1 MANKP
6 TATTMAAT
14 QDKGGFLNVL
24 MRRPNATN
32 PQVQTPERRIIC
44 KDEIS
49 KAEKD
54 GVVRL
59 YDALVSG
66 EKNRDINVT
75 MIMEEAFPV
84 FEAILGESGFRKIKK
99 YFGIGC
105 KPSKFSIKEQ
115 EISTLLEQL
124 RTVENAQYY
133 IDGYKELL
141 EKAAAKLCDAP
152 ENMTMLE
159 KAKFVRMYHT
169 IFVGYF
175 FFAQDFRRTFSFD
188 RKCYYLSVDFQA
200 AFRNNTL
207 PHRPEDFFATSKIL
221 VENFPENTL
230 MYDLV
235 CLELN
240 ALDKRVQKEILQFA
254 ELKISD
260 DGNLVSVNVAPKF
273 QTFSSIRAIK
283 HKVHQEMGVYPMEF
297 FAYKNKIK
305 EMPFEEIYQIYKIL
319 RVVPIEN
326 FKIETKKESYMEG
339 SREVLRDRPY
349 YEVCKDFYVSGQA
362 EIDRIIRTM
371 EYLSAIGFKL
381 ETGDGKECDMGIYMA
396 TFNFLHA
403 MKYVDVTVM
412 PQREFEL
419 AAKLIERDTSGAIME
434 YKCGLINEEQLKER
448 LQIDAKFEKE
458 QFGIEKVASPE
469 ETAINFAVDNG
480 YVSDPDDISTQ
491 LIVNVVVAGNEAHFE
506 KFAKGEIDVDT
517 LKARIG
523 FEETFAEMYFDLSK
537 VDMTAIEN
545 QLQDLKRGLAKKGEM
560 KRWAL
565 LISLYCYLV
574 EEQVPCGPKN
584 KVPKRNK
591 GLKPANL
598 KAQIA

>member
-6 TATTMAAT
+6 TETTMAET

-24 MRRPNATN
+24 MRRPNAN
-32 PQVQTPERRIIC
+32 QQAQTPERRIIC
-44 KDEIS
+44 KDDIS
-49 KAEKD
+49 KADKE
-54 GVVRL
+54 GIIRL
-59 YDALVSG
+59 YDALVTG
-66 EKNRDINVT
+66 DKTRDVNVT
-75 MIMEEAFPV
+75 MIMEEAMPV
-84 FEAILGESGFRKIKK
+84 FETILGESSFRKLKK

-105 KPSKFSIKEQ
+105 KPSRFSIKEQ
-115 EISTLLEQL
+115 EINVLLEQL

-133 IDGYKELL
+133 IDGYKQLL
-141 EKAAAKLCDAP
+141 EMAAAKLHGAP
-152 ENMTMLE
+152 EEMTMIE

-175 FFAQDFRRTFSFD
+175 FFAQDFRRSFNFQH
-188 RKCYYLSVDFQA
+188 KCYYLSVDFQA
-200 AFRNNTL
+200 AFKNNSM
-207 PHRPEDFFATSKIL
+207 PCRPEDFFITSKIL
-221 VENFPENTL
+221 IESFPEDSL

-235 CLELN
+235 CMEFAELE
-240 ALDKRVQKEILQFA
+240 KRLQKEILQFA
-254 ELKISD
+254 ELKID
-260 DGNLVSVNVAPKF
+260 DEGKLVSVNVSPKN
-273 QTFSSIRAIK
+273 QTYSMIRAIK

-297 FAYKNKIK
+297 FAYKNKIE

-326 FKIETKKESYMEG
+326 FKVETKKESYMEG
-339 SREVLRDRPY
+339 SREVLRDRVY

-362 EIDRIIRTM
+362 EINRIIRTM

-381 ETGDGKECDMGIYMA
+381 KDAQEKECDMGIYMA

-403 MKYVDVTVM
+403 MKYVDITM
-412 PQREFEL
+412 PPKREFEL
-419 AAKLIERDTSGAIME
+419 TEILIERDVTGAIPE
-434 YKCGLINEEQLKER
+434 YKMGLITEEELKTR
-448 LQIDAKFEKE
+448 LKIDAVFEKE
-458 QFGIEKVASPE
+458 IFGIERQASPVE
-469 ETAINFAVDNG
+469 IAEKFAVDNQ
-480 YVSDPDDISTQ
+480 YVADRSQISSK
-491 LIVNVVVAGNEAHFE
+491 LLENVVLPGNEEQFTKFE
-506 KFAKGEIDVDT
+506 KGEIDEET
-517 LKARIG
+517 LKRNIG
-523 FEETFAEMYFDLSK
+523 FEESFAEMYFDLSK